1 MPDLK
6 RQPASPFESIRR
18 TGPHGDFWT
27 ARELQSVLEY
37 DTWRNFADSIE
48 RARVA
53 CENSGQDARDHFVP
67 ASKTIPLPKGAERD
81 VLDFH
86 LSRYACYL
94 IAMNGDPRK
103 SAIANAQ
110 TYFAAQTRAAE
121 VQQARQLAPIDDPV
135 LAQLAVLMDVRRAQL
150 DMEARVETQA
160 QELAGLREELDLSPV
175 LGAQLGTLHRLGQQL
190 GQAMGNYRR
199 AWKMFN
205 DRFDLASYRDL
216 PRCKFDEAVHFLRMQ
231 IAAYTGQ
238 PMLGGDL

>member
-1 MPDLK
+1 MTQIKPGTVFDTLQLTRPDGSEYWSARDLMPALGYQ
-6 RQPASPFESIRR
+6 RWENA
-18 TGPHGDFWT
+18 
-27 ARELQSVLEY
+27 QSAI
-37 DTWRNFADSIE
+37 TRAIE
-48 RARVA
+48 A
-53 CENSGQDARDHFVP
+53 CEGAKQSSDTHFRATTKKVSLGGT
-67 ASKTIPLPKGAERD
+67 AARD
-81 VLDFH
+81 VLDYH
-86 LSRYACYL
+86 LSRYAAYL
-94 IAMNGDPRK
+94 TAMNSDPAK
-103 SAIANAQ
+103 AQVALAQ

-121 VQQARQLAPIDDPV
+121 VQQARQLTPIDDPV

-150 DMEARVETQA
+150 DMEARVEAQA
-160 QELAGLREELDLSPV
+160 QELAAVREELDLSPV